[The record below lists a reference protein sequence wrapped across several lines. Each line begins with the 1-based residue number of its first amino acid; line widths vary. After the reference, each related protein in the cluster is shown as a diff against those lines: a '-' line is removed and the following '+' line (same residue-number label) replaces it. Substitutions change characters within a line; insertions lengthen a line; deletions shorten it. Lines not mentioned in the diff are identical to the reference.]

1 MSGLTEK
8 QRAVLAE
15 LYQRTQCAATE
26 LADASGFTLRAT
38 HQHLDALETKGMLT
52 SRARRSVVE
61 LRRLGLLVELAPATQ
76 HTPVR
81 YQVVIPQGCQTEIS
95 QVETPQIETSHVVSP
110 LRHPLRV
117 VRIAPSGIVALGRP

>member
-1 MSGLTEK
+1 MRGLTTR

-26 LADASGFTLRAT
+26 LADAAGLTLRAT

-52 SRARRSVVE
+52 SR
-61 LRRLGLLVELAPATQ
+61 
-76 HTPVR
+76 
-81 YQVVIPQGCQTEIS
+81 
-95 QVETPQIETSHVVSP
+95 VVSP

-117 VRIAPSGIVALGRP
+117 VRITPAGIVALAVQP